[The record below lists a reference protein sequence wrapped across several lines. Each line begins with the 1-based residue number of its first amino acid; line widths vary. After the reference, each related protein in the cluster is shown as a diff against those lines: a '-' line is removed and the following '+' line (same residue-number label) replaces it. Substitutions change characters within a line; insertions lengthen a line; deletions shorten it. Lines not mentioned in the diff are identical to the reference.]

1 MNVTFDISASLD
13 GFVAGPDPSL
23 DAPLGRGGEQLHEW
37 VVAVASWRRSPGQ
50 AGGGAGPG
58 QAGGET
64 GLDDD
69 LLAARIAG
77 AGAHVMGKRMFC
89 GEDGPWADPAPT
101 GWWGDEP
108 PFRVPVFVLTHHP
121 REPLTFANG
130 TSFHFVTDGIEGAV
144 EGAREAAGD
153 QDVALAGSG
162 SVISQALAANL
173 VDHFTVHVAP
183 VFLGSGA
190 RLFDAVPGGRLEA
203 TGQAMSP
210 RGVAHLSYRVVR

>member
-13 GFVAGPDPSL
+13 GFVAGPDPSP
-23 DAPLGRGGEQLHEW
+23 DAPLGQGGEQLHEW
-37 VVAVASWRRSPGQ
+37 VLAVASWRRSH
-50 AGGGAGPG
+50 G

-130 TSFHFVTDGIEGAV
+130 TSFHFVTEGIEGAV
-144 EGAREAAGD
+144 AQAREAAGE
-153 QDVALAGSG
+153 QDVALAGGG

-190 RLFDAVPGGRLEA
+190 RLFDAVPAGRLEA
-203 TGQAMSP
+203 AGQAMSP